1 MSGLERGGGR
11 GVEKEGQAYNNAWV
25 WPYAFYA
32 REGTGGEVGWE
43 DTMAGS
49 DCDRAGW
56 GGQVRLLDCGERN
69 VGVLVGQKRDQR
81 LEQAQLLQE
90 YRGQCVMPFASG
102 GRRSKD
108 VCSSKHISTGGD
120 RALGCHQE
128 QAQEWTKM
136 W

>member
-1 MSGLERGGGR
+1 MQGKGLEVKWVGRTRWRGAIVTEQDG
-11 GVEKEGQAYNNAWV
+11 
-25 WPYAFYA
+25 
-32 REGTGGEVGWE
+32 
-43 DTMAGS
+43 
-49 DCDRAGW
+49 